1 MMISIAKSLY
11 TNELHETSVEKALER
26 IALGKSKDI
35 ITELRSMDKSERG
48 RVKKNLPIVLF
59 SGLFTG
65 RKDELLK
72 EHSGYIVLDFDNLD
86 NLNQVK
92 QSIGSDKYV
101 YSCWVSPSGNGL
113 KALVRVTNP
122 ERHRD
127 HFRSLTSYF
136 EKQYGLEVD
145 PSGVNES
152 RACFESFDPE
162 IIVNSTY
169 DRFGGM
175 LSEKSQNQVLIK
187 QENVTDY
194 MKLNLAARMVR
205 DARDGERHSMLFK
218 AARLCGGYIGAGR
231 IEEDEAKRVLMRE
244 FERIPYEEHYTPEK
258 TIMDGIEVGKN
269 TPISELVKDERDLKR
284 QLQIK
289 EGDMSFISSGDADFK
304 WIQDYANG
312 VIEVGLDTG
321 NEELDKHF
329 RYKKDFTIINGHS
342 NVGKTTLA
350 MYLMLNASVRHGWK
364 WLVYSSENNTASV
377 RMKLLQFL
385 VDKPIRSMDY
395 QTIQLAYKWI
405 EEHFIFI
412 TNKEVLSYADL
423 ILYAEIMMAN
433 DEHFDGFFIDPYNS
447 LKITIGSNNIGVHQY
462 HYEAASEFLTFCT
475 SNQKAVWLNTHA
487 VTEAQR
493 RKGMDGLSIAPYA
506 EDTEGG
512 GLFVNRSDCFL
523 SFHRKI
529 QHEDPEMRKTMEFHV
544 RKVRETETG
553 GSPTPLFEP
562 FLFKMNTSHTAFYTM
577 TKQMRLFE
585 PMDFMPK
592 EEDQM
597 DIPISFEL
605 DDIF

>member
-26 IALGKSKDI
+26 IALGKSKEI

-136 EKQYGLEVD
+136 ENQYGLEVD

-218 AARLCGGYIGAGR
+218 AARLCGGYIGADR
-231 IEEDEAKRVLMRE
+231 I
-244 FERIPYEEHYTPEK
+244 
-258 TIMDGIEVGKN
+258 
-269 TPISELVKDERDLKR
+269 
-284 QLQIK
+284 
-289 EGDMSFISSGDADFK
+289 
-304 WIQDYANG
+304 
-312 VIEVGLDTG
+312 
-321 NEELDKHF
+321 
-329 RYKKDFTIINGHS
+329 
-342 NVGKTTLA
+342 
-350 MYLMLNASVRHGWK
+350 
-364 WLVYSSENNTASV
+364 
-377 RMKLLQFL
+377 
-385 VDKPIRSMDY
+385 
-395 QTIQLAYKWI
+395 
-405 EEHFIFI
+405 
-412 TNKEVLSYADL
+412 
-423 ILYAEIMMAN
+423 
-433 DEHFDGFFIDPYNS
+433 
-447 LKITIGSNNIGVHQY
+447 
-462 HYEAASEFLTFCT
+462 
-475 SNQKAVWLNTHA
+475 
-487 VTEAQR
+487 
-493 RKGMDGLSIAPYA
+493 
-506 EDTEGG
+506 
-512 GLFVNRSDCFL
+512 
-523 SFHRKI
+523 
-529 QHEDPEMRKTMEFHV
+529 
-544 RKVRETETG
+544 
-553 GSPTPLFEP
+553 
-562 FLFKMNTSHTAFYTM
+562 
-577 TKQMRLFE
+577 
-585 PMDFMPK
+585 
-592 EEDQM
+592 
-597 DIPISFEL
+597 
-605 DDIF
+605 